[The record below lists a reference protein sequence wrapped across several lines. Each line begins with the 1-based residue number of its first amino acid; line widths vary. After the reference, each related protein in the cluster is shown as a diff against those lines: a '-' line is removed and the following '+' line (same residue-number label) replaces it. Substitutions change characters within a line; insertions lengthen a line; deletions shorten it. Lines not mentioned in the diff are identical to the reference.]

1 MPLKKQQDALL
12 KNKGREDGRHTVGVV
27 SSLATTR
34 PAAKLK
40 GARPSESSYQR
51 PLPRQHPQRG
61 QGTRS
66 MRLAAAGRGGGKG
79 VGVIVQ
85 WKQPQ
90 QRMKGHDNGIR
101 DAGIKTRREWR
112 SKVACIRGG
121 WVWGMGWSPI
131 WYAMTRH
138 LVPTC
143 GCEVRIHV
151 EFFGPANITES
162 IFGQKSGV

>member
-101 DAGIKTRREWR
+101 DAGIKTRACVEVKGCLHKGRLGVGNGVVSNLVCHDKTSCTYMWLR
-112 SKVACIRGG
+112 SA
-121 WVWGMGWSPI
+121 
-131 WYAMTRH
+131 H
-138 LVPTC
+138 TC
-143 GCEVRIHV
+143 
-151 EFFGPANITES
+151 
-162 IFGQKSGV
+162 